1 MTRLLR
7 SPFPVAPKA
16 PALLQH
22 DLFGGPPMA
31 LDAADDTA
39 ASTPAMRRW
48 CEIGMA
54 ESQVEPAFT
63 DQGRAAAGSRRAGMP
78 RTGSPRTG
86 SIEEG
91 GAATTAAGSAADTN
105 AERHGSRPGQ
115 LSRPGHSNG
124 GRNLQSPMDRHLA
137 ILDRTLRT
145 RAPRVAAFLSTPE
158 ASSCGHAPGH
168 RAAPGI
174 SAKDRSSRSGARTRP
189 IIIRRR
195 RVQTRQTALATADVR
210 NAGAGMIEA
219 TGRISPE
226 TLPMSSPT
234 QAQPEW
240 SCATTWLR
248 AAEASGE
255 DSMHQVTAAASYMF
269 VAAMLAFT
277 FVI

>member
-22 DLFGGPPMA
+22 DLFGGPPVA
-31 LDAADDTA
+31 LDGADDA
-39 ASTPAMRRW
+39 ASSTPAMRRW
-48 CEIGMA
+48 CEIGVA
-54 ESQVEPAFT
+54 EGDVEPIFT
-63 DQGRAAAGSRRAGMP
+63 DRSLSASD
-78 RTGSPRTG
+78 
-86 SIEEG
+86 
-91 GAATTAAGSAADTN
+91 TT

-124 GRNLQSPMDRHLA
+124 GRNLQGPVDRELA

-145 RAPRVAAFLSTPE
+145 HAPRAAALISTPE
-158 ASSCGHAPGH
+158 ASSCGRAPGH
-168 RAAPGI
+168 RITPEHQVAPGI
-174 SAKDRSSRSGARTRP
+174 SAKDRSSRSGARKRP

-195 RVQTRQTALATADVR
+195 RAQACQTAPVTADVR
-210 NAGAGMIEA
+210 NAETGMIEV

-240 SCATTWLR
+240 SCPTTWLR
-248 AAEASGE
+248 TAEASGE
-255 DSMHQVTAAASYMF
+255 GSMHQVTAAASYMF

>member
-16 PALLQH
+16 PSLLQH
-22 DLFGGPPMA
+22 DLFGGPPVA
-31 LDAADDTA
+31 LDAADDSTP
-39 ASTPAMRRW
+39 STPAMRRW
-48 CEIGMA
+48 CEIGITDDEA
-54 ESQVEPAFT
+54 ADAGVAGQSEEPAFT
-63 DQGRAAAGSRRAGMP
+63 DRAWAQGASNEL
-78 RTGSPRTG
+78 S
-86 SIEEG
+86 
-91 GAATTAAGSAADTN
+91 

-124 GRNLQSPMDRHLA
+124 GRNLNASQDRELA

-145 RAPRVAAFLSTPE
+145 HPPRAAALLSTPE
-158 ASSCGHAPGH
+158 ATSCGRAAGH
-168 RAAPGI
+168 RAAAGR
-174 SAKDRSSRSGARTRP
+174 STKDRSSRSVARKRP

-195 RVQTRQTALATADVR
+195 RVEARHAAPVAADVR
-210 NAGAGMIEA
+210 NATAEMIEA
-219 TGRISPE
+219 TGRISLE
-226 TLPMSSPT
+226 TLPMATPT

-248 AAEASGE
+248 SAEAPGE
-255 DSMHQVTAAASYMF
+255 GSMHQVTAAASYMF